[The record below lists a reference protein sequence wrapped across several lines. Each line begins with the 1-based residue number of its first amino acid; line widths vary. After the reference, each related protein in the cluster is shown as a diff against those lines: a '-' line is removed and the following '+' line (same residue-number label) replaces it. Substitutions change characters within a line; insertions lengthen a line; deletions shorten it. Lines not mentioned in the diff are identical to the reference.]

1 VPGVDGGAERHAA
14 ADVGARPARAE
25 ERRLMQK
32 QAPSVGRVAV
42 MAGFAL
48 SCFGLILFLWL
59 AFGGPIPLK
68 PKGYRFTVSFNEA
81 GQLAQEADVRI
92 SGVSVGKVKLI
103 EPDARTGES
112 DATIELDE
120 RYAPLPNDTRATL
133 RQKTLLGETY
143 VALTPG
149 TRGAGT
155 VPEGGR
161 LPAGRVAPTVEL
173 DEIFRVFDERT
184 RDAFRSWMDQLAVAS
199 QGRGADINAALGE
212 LAPFAQDTNTLL
224 RILNAQQPTVR
235 RLVADT
241 GTVFDAL
248 SERDGQLRSLIENA
262 NRVFATTAARDRELA
277 DTFRVLPT
285 FERESTL
292 TVRRLAAFAR
302 TANPLVTQ
310 LRPAAREFSPTL
322 TNLSALAPDVRA
334 LFRDLDP
341 LIDASERGLPALERF
356 DDELHPLLGETDE
369 PLRQLNPILGF
380 VGAYPRE
387 LTAFFGNV
395 VASTQATTGT
405 GEDAVHYLRTT
416 NPTNPENLAVY
427 PRRVGTNRPNPYEL
441 PGAFAR
447 VAAGLPLY
455 ETRHCGRGVP
465 TLVTQP
471 PSAGTPPS
479 LPTPIPTVPGLPPV
493 VPPALPASPDPT
505 ALIPAPLAANIQR
518 FFFSQ
523 AQGGAVPAPPCR
535 PQAPFTVQGE
545 RTQFPRVKASAAG
558 TGPVGP

>member
-1 VPGVDGGAERHAA
+1 
-14 ADVGARPARAE
+14 
-25 ERRLMQK
+25 MQK
-32 QAPSVGRVAV
+32 QAPSPARIMV

-59 AFGGPIPLK
+59 AFGGPIPLQ

-92 SGVSVGKVKLI
+92 SGVSVGKVKAI
-103 EPDARTGES
+103 DPDAASGRS
-112 DATIELDE
+112 DATIQLDA
-120 RYAPLPNDTRATL
+120 RYAPLPRDTRAML

-143 VALTPG
+143 VELTPG
-149 TRGAGT
+149 RRATGNLAD
-155 VPEGGR
+155 GGR
-161 LPAGRVAPTVEL
+161 LPAGQVAPTVEL
-173 DEIFRVFDERT
+173 DEIFRAFDART
-184 RDAFRSWMDQLAVAS
+184 RDAFRTWMDQLAVAYR
-199 QGRGADINAALGE
+199 GRGADLNAAFGE
-212 LAPFAQDTNTLL
+212 LGPFAQDTNTLL

-248 SERDGQLRSLIENA
+248 SERDGQLRGLIENG

-292 TVRRLAAFAR
+292 TVNRLAGFAR

-310 LRPAAREFSPTL
+310 LRPAARQLSPTL
-322 TNLSALAPDVRA
+322 QDTAKLAPDLRA
-334 LFRDLDP
+334 LFEDLDP

-356 DDELHPLLGETDE
+356 NDELHPLLGETDE
-369 PLRQLNPILGF
+369 PLRELNPILDY
-380 VGAYPRE
+380 VGAFPHE

-405 GEDAVHYLRTT
+405 GADAVHYLRTT

-427 PRRVGTNRPNPYEL
+427 PRRIGTNRPNPYTL
-441 PGAFAR
+441 PGAFANLR
-447 VAAGLPLY
+447 NGLQVY
-455 ETRHCGRGVP
+455 ESRQCGSGVP
-465 TLVTQP
+465 TLVTEP
-471 PSAGTPPS
+471 APAGTAPPVPVPLPS
-479 LPTPIPTVPGLPPV
+479 LPGVPPV
-493 VPPALPASPDPT
+493 VPPVVPTTDPT

-518 FFFSQ
+518 FFFAG
-523 AQGGAVPAPPCR
+523 AQGGAVPAPACR
-535 PQAPFTVQGE
+535 QQPAFRVQGE
-545 RTQFPRVKASAAG
+545 SSRFPRVKADAAG

>member
-1 VPGVDGGAERHAA
+1 VPGLDGDAERDRA
-14 ADVGARPARAE
+14 ADDGDRAAPAE

-32 QAPSVGRVAV
+32 QAPSLGRVLV

-68 PKGYRFTVSFNEA
+68 PKGYRFTVSFKEA

-103 EPDARTGES
+103 EPDPRTGES

-120 RYAPLPNDTRATL
+120 RYAPLPRGTRAML

-149 TRGAGT
+149 TPGAGT
-155 VPEGGR
+155 LPEGGK
-161 LPAGRVAPTVEL
+161 LPQGQVAPTVEL
-173 DEIFRVFDERT
+173 DEIYRAFGPRTREAFRV
-184 RDAFRSWMDQLAVAS
+184 WMDQLAVATK
-199 QGRGADINAALGE
+199 GRGADINAALGQ
-212 LAPFAQDTNTLL
+212 LPPFAEDTNTLL

-248 SERDGQLRSLIENA
+248 SERDGQLRALIESS

-310 LRPAAREFSPTL
+310 LRPAARQLSPTL
-322 TNLSALAPDVRA
+322 TDVSALAPDLRA
-334 LFRDLDP
+334 LFGDLDP

-356 DDELHPLLGETDE
+356 NDELHPLLGETDA

-405 GEDAVHYLRTT
+405 GDQAVHYLRTT

-427 PRRVGTNRPNPYEL
+427 PRRIGTNRPNPYEL
-441 PGAFAR
+441 PRAFAR
-447 VAAGLPLY
+447 VASGLPVY
-455 ETRHCGRGVP
+455 ESRHCGRGVP

-471 PSAGTPPS
+471 LPAGTLPAV
-479 LPTPIPTVPGLPPV
+479 PTPIPTVPGTPPV
-493 VPPALPASPDPT
+493 VPPTVPATDPT

-518 FFFSQ
+518 FFFGRPE
-523 AQGGAVPAPPCR
+523 GGAVPAPACR
-535 PQAPFTVQGE
+535 RQPPFEVQGE
-545 RTQFPRVKASAAG
+545 RTQFPRVKANAAG